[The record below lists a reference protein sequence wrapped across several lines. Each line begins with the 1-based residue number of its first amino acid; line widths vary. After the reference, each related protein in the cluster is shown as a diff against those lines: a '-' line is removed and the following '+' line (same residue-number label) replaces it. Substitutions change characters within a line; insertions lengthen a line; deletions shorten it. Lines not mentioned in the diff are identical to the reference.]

1 MTAALAEEAWDIV
14 LCAHRMPALDAF
26 TTLAV
31 LGASGVDVPLIV
43 DSGESGEE
51 TAVAAIRPG
60 AADFVSLDH
69 VDCLRVVVARCLRH
83 QRAAR
88 RTREQADAAARE
100 SRERFQTS
108 IETLS
113 DPLVSL
119 RPLRDQAG
127 RIVDFVYEYANGA
140 ACVAN
145 ILAREDL
152 VGMRVLDGGLSRS
165 TTSTTRRAT

>member
-14 LCAHRMPALDAF
+14 LCAHRMPAFDAF

-43 DSGESGEE
+43 VSGESGAE
-51 TAVAAIRPG
+51 TAAAAIYAG
-60 AADFVSLDH
+60 AADFVSRDH
-69 VDCLRVVVARCLRH
+69 VDCLGVVVARCLRR

-88 RTREQADAAARE
+88 RTRAQADAEARE
-100 SRERFQTS
+100 RRQRFQAS
-108 IETLS
+108 IDTLI
-113 DPLVSL
+113 DPFVSL

-145 ILAREDL
+145 ILAGEDL
-152 VGMRVLDGGLSRS
+152 VGMRLLDRVSRS
-165 TTSTTRRAT
+165 TASTTRRAT